1 MTGLAIVPRTIR
13 RRQAAP
19 GPEAAAARSERSRR
33 GGQTRRLARAI
44 AGDRPAGIRYSLDRL
59 GAEGKLRDRCELL
72 FAMGAHLNPLED
84 AAAVVHVAQLELQAA
99 AHHAALETAAA
110 GAQEWRSKQ
119 AAYTA
124 QAALRGLVTLRLTP
138 STRKPASSSPEG
150 KARAAAAATADL
162 ARYSA

>member
-1 MTGLAIVPRTIR
+1 VSAVAIVPPPRPER
-13 RRQAAP
+13 RMTS
-19 GPEAAAARSERSRR
+19 GLEAAEARSARSRR
-33 GGQTRRLARAI
+33 GQQTRRLARAI

-99 AHHAALETAAA
+99 GHHAALGSAAA

-150 KARAAAAATADL
+150 KARAAAAVTADL
-162 ARYSA
+162 ARYRA